1 MAKPNTVKFHQTPG
15 KRGHFGAQ
23 VQIKGLKQA
32 QRLMGR
38 LDDDFK
44 RRFKEIH
51 KGAADIVAD
60 EARKLV
66 PVGRPQRKSRS
77 YRTYTSAALKNSIRT
92 SGTNKGGI
100 VRVGKKKIPYA
111 GRIHFGDVGG
121 KVDRLG
127 RRMAIKPNQ
136 FVYRAADIKF
146 RQVVRYYNRELEDI
160 LDDAIEAA
168 KRGR

>member
-100 VRVGKKKIPYA
+100 VRVGKKKDSLRRAYPFWRRRRQSRQTRPTDGHQTKPICVQS
-111 GRIHFGDVGG
+111 GRH
-121 KVDRLG
+121 
-127 RRMAIKPNQ
+127 
-136 FVYRAADIKF
+136 
-146 RQVVRYYNRELEDI
+146 QV
-160 LDDAIEAA
+160 
-168 KRGR
+168 